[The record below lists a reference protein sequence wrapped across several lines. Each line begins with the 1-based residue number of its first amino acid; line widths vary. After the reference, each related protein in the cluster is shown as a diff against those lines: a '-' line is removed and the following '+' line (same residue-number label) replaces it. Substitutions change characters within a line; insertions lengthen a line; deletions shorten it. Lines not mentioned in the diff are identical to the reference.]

1 MSLNRFRF
9 LAANLRFDDQ
19 TTRRIRWPG
28 DRFAAMRDIFV
39 LFNKALGSAVYC
51 GDWLSF
57 DETLYPGKHKI
68 AFRVFNPG
76 KLHHYGL
83 DFKSINDSELVF
95 TYQTA
100 VYAGRPKGPP
110 DEHYV
115 QGVQNVTV
123 KTLGSLGELQDL
135 RGKNVTC
142 DRLYTSRVL
151 ADFLWRNKMTIL
163 GTIKNNRRGIP
174 AEFKEGAGR
183 PEGDYMVAYDTDSQ
197 MSLHSFL
204 DKKKKGKPNNVLLLT
219 TLEPVMGR
227 TIDDGRDKPPIYK
240 LYDFTMGGTDR
251 ADQVMAHRSTRA
263 KSQRWPMLVVYYTL
277 DTARINAA
285 TVRMLQTMELPVPEG
300 KEKHPPI
307 NQV

>member
-1 MSLNRFRF
+1 
-9 LAANLRFDDQ
+9 
-19 TTRRIRWPG
+19 
-28 DRFAAMRDIFV
+28 
-39 LFNKALGSAVYC
+39 
-51 GDWLSF
+51 
-57 DETLYPGKHKI
+57 
-68 AFRVFNPG
+68 
-76 KLHHYGL
+76 
-83 DFKSINDSELVF
+83 
-95 TYQTA
+95 
-100 VYAGRPKGPP
+100 
-110 DEHYV
+110 
-115 QGVQNVTV
+115 
-123 KTLGSLGELQDL
+123 
-135 RGKNVTC
+135 
-142 DRLYTSRVL
+142 
-151 ADFLWRNKMTIL
+151 
-163 GTIKNNRRGIP
+163 
-174 AEFKEGAGR
+174 
-183 PEGDYMVAYDTDSQ
+183 

-227 TIDDGRDKPPIYK
+227 TIDDGRDKPAIYK